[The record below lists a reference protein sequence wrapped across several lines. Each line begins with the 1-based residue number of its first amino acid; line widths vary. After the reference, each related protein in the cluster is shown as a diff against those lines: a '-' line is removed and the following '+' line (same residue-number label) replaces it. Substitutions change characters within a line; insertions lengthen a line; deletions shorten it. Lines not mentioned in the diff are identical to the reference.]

1 MRTRSLILGAIVLVV
16 ATAISIFALRAL
28 TAPTND
34 VIDGVA
40 LATVVVST
48 RDIQANRDLTPLID
62 RGVFMEIEVPVYAL
76 VEGAVTDV
84 IQVEGAITTVEI
96 LKNEQISTARLTS
109 DCCID

>member
-1 MRTRSLILGAIVLVV
+1 MEALPLRGSPGGSEAQVAMRTRSLILGAIVLVV

-48 RDIQANRDLTPLID
+48 RDIQANRGPDPTHRSGRIHGD
-62 RGVFMEIEVPVYAL
+62 RGPRFTPSWKGRSPM
-76 VEGAVTDV
+76 
-84 IQVEGAITTVEI
+84 
-96 LKNEQISTARLTS
+96 
-109 DCCID
+109 